1 MVAYATAAM
10 ERFTSFDGVGIAYT
24 TAGDGP
30 DALLLHGFA
39 ADHRVNWVSPGV
51 VDALVA
57 AGRRVIA
64 LDARGHGQ
72 SDKPHNPA
80 AYENDAMARDARGLL
95 DHLGVQAVDV
105 IGYSMGAL
113 VSTRLVPDEPGTRSC
128 VLGGIGG
135 RVKGRRGFSD
145 ERRARIADA
154 LTTEDP
160 STITDP
166 SARAFRAFADQTGA
180 DRLALAA
187 IQRAA
192 TPEART
198 RLDAFT
204 VPTMVI
210 VGDDDAI
217 AGSAEGLAERIPGAV
232 AKTIKGTHLG
242 AVMDPAFATSI
253 VDFVTGVAVAG

>member
-1 MVAYATAAM
+1 MD
-10 ERFTSFDGVGIAYT
+10 RFTSFDGVGIAYT
-24 TAGDGP
+24 IEGDGP

-39 ADHRVNWVSPGV
+39 ADHRVNWVAPGV

-72 SDKPHNPA
+72 SDKPHDPR
-80 AYENDAMARDARGLL
+80 AYENDAMKRDAIGLL
-95 DHLGVQAVDV
+95 DHLGVEHVDV

-113 VSTRLVPDEPGTRSC
+113 VSTRLVPDEPRTRSC

-135 RVKGRRGFSD
+135 RVKGRHGFSD

-154 LTTEDP
+154 LETDDP
-160 STITDP
+160 KAIADAA
-166 SARAFRAFADQTGA
+166 ARAFRMFAEQTGA
-180 DRLALAA
+180 DRRALAA

-192 TPEART
+192 TPDART
-198 RLDAFT
+198 RLDDFR
-204 VPTMVI
+204 VPTLVL

-217 AGSAEGLAERIPGAV
+217 AGPAQGLADRIPGAI
-232 AKTIKGTHLG
+232 AKTISGTHLG
-242 AVMDPAFATSI
+242 AVVDPEFARSI
-253 VDFVTGVAVAG
+253 VDFVTGVPVAS

>member
-1 MVAYATAAM
+1 M
-10 ERFTSFDGVGIAYT
+10 ERFISFDGVGIAYT
-24 TAGDGP
+24 VAGDGP

-39 ADHRVNWVSPGV
+39 ADHRVNWVAPGV

-72 SDKPHNPA
+72 SDKPHDPA

-95 DHLGVQAVDV
+95 DHLGVEAVDV

-113 VSTRLVPDEPGTRSC
+113 VSTRLVPDEPRTRSC

-145 ERRARIADA
+145 EQRARIADA

-192 TPEART
+192 TPDAKT
-198 RLDAFT
+198 RLADIA

-210 VGDDDAI
+210 AGDGD
-217 AGSAEGLAERIPGAV
+217 
-232 AKTIKGTHLG
+232 T
-242 AVMDPAFATSI
+242 
-253 VDFVTGVAVAG
+253 